1 MKNKCTWEIY
11 TDDQM
16 SKCDDFCAGYMD
28 FLSEGKTERECVEII
43 IKEAQAAFMPILD
56 YAKNCPA
63 VQDYSAFLDETGILS

>member
-43 IKEAQAAFMPILD
+43 IKEAQAAGYRD
-56 YAKNCPA
+56 
-63 VQDYSAFLDETGILS
+63 LDELIEQSCSADGKETKSIASI